1 MSRKSTKK
9 RFEPKKEAPI
19 DDPVVA
25 EASVAPEPEAVPEPE
40 VLVTLDTAAIDLG
53 VSLRCARLW
62 FNHGHLCGPENQGFV
77 RVSTR
82 SIATCRKK
90 FLGGKG

>member
-9 RFEPKKEAPI
+9 RVVVDVLKGERVQEEVAPI
-19 DDPVVA
+19 
-25 EASVAPEPEAVPEPE
+25 SAPEPEAVPEPD
-40 VLVTLDTAAIDLG
+40 VLVTLDNAAIDLG

-62 FNHGHLCGPENQGFV
+62 FNHGHLCGPDNQGFV

-82 SIATCRKK
+82 SIENCRKR
-90 FLGGKG
+90 FLGGIV